1 MHCTYCFDQPS
12 LRGAVHCRDCG
23 LSDRP
28 VDPTTSVCTACE
40 AWAAGD
46 RPMPDLEAASLLF
59 AAIVERSLYDKNSVR
74 YHAAAHT
81 PTYCDT
87 PGCDMWTFA
96 CGSRF
101 HDIVKSYAESV
112 EGDPIAVMLMV
123 AGIAVDS
130 APETRAA

>member
-1 MHCTYCFDQPS
+1 
-12 LRGAVHCRDCG
+12 
-23 LSDRP
+23 
-28 VDPTTSVCTACE
+28 
-40 AWAAGD
+40 
-46 RPMPDLEAASLLF
+46 MPDLEAASLLF